1 MGDCPAYS
9 TVCPSREICPA
20 EILSWISGIHLLC
33 QRTQLCTQLSGL
45 MGIWWRLSSR
55 HCVRTEMGSLWRSSE
70 LTEWPCS
77 LFSWGNDVF
86 LWHNTEF
93 GSGHGSGPRI
103 LSCRLIKTT
112 SLILKLTFVLE
123 RSCLLGELIPLTPVI
138 SLEAL
143 LLSSISW
150 LGWLLFSNTQE

>member
-1 MGDCPAYS
+1 
-9 TVCPSREICPA
+9 
-20 EILSWISGIHLLC
+20 
-33 QRTQLCTQLSGL
+33 
-45 MGIWWRLSSR
+45 
-55 HCVRTEMGSLWRSSE
+55 
-70 LTEWPCS
+70 
-77 LFSWGNDVF
+77 VF

-150 LGWLLFSNTQE
+150 LG